1 MVIASALGANPI
13 GTVCIPQSKEPFH
26 VLHYNTAR
34 FNKSTILQRLHT
46 RISKRTGHHVYA
58 GRMGFNH
65 AASGQDNQQLSFNDE
80 WPPEPFF
87 LSLIKETVW
96 GLRSL
101 LIFLA
106 EQPSQL
112 KYIEW
117 PSFQSTLK
125 TATLALVLVA
135 LLIVA
140 LSSVDSAL
148 SYILTL
154 FLRRTS

>member
-1 MVIASALGANPI
+1 MVITSTLGTPHI
-13 GTVCIPQSKEPFH
+13 GIICLPQSKEPYH
-26 VLHYNTAR
+26 VLQYNTTR
-34 FNKSTILQRLHT
+34 LNKSSLFQRLHT
-46 RISKRTGHHVYA
+46 RISKRSGHHLYA

-65 AASGQDNQQLSFNDE
+65 AALEQNYQQPSFNDE
-80 WPPEPFF
+80 LPPEPFF
-87 LSLIKETVW
+87 LSLIKETFW

-101 LIFLA
+101 LIFLV

-148 SYILTL
+148 SYVLTL
-154 FLRRTS
+154 ILRRTL

>member
-1 MVIASALGANPI
+1 MAIASALGANHI
-13 GTVCIPQSKEPFH
+13 GMICSPHPKQP
-26 VLHYNTAR
+26 LHILHINTPR
-34 FNKSTILQRLHT
+34 FNKSNDFQKLPKG
-46 RISKRTGHHVYA
+46 ISRRSGHLYA
-58 GRMGFNH
+58 GRMSFNH
-65 AASGQDNQQLSFNDE
+65 AASGRENHQLNFNE
-80 WPPEPFF
+80 EYPPEPFM
-87 LSLIKETVW
+87 LSLIREGIW

-101 LIFLA
+101 LIFLV

-125 TATLALVLVA
+125 TATLTLVLVA

-154 FLRRTS
+154 VLRRST

>member
-1 MVIASALGANPI
+1 MVLASGLGANLI
-13 GTVCIPQSKEPFH
+13 GTICLPHSKQPFH

-34 FNKSTILQRLHT
+34 FNKFNIFQRLPT
-46 RISKRTGHHVYA
+46 SISKRNGHIYA
-58 GRMGFNH
+58 GRMSFNH
-65 AASGQDNQQLSFNDE
+65 AAYGRDNQQRSFNDE
-80 WPPEPFF
+80 WSQEPFF
-87 LSLIKETVW
+87 LSLIKETAW

-154 FLRRTS
+154 ILRTS